1 MARRDVYL
9 VGAPA
14 ELPQGKRLAGLR
26 HALGVVVAGDVAEAE
41 EDVGEAVLYI
51 CFVRLCFLTQILK
64 SWGWI
69 LESGNLGDLNWWWGV
84 AVRTYQRIQLIINR
98 ALPCLIAIPRM
109 ITRAIYTICV
119 LLLRLIVER
128 AITYRGGER
137 IWIVFQP
144 REDAT
149 AVFGCI
155 LDEFAVR
162 AETADFVG
170 G

>member
-1 MARRDVYL
+1 MLCQTLLSYPNL
-9 VGAPA
+9 
-14 ELPQGKRLAGLR
+14 EI
-26 HALGVVVAGDVAEAE
+26 LGVDFEIRRFGRFELVV
-41 EDVGEAVLYI
+41 
-51 CFVRLCFLTQILK
+51 
-64 SWGWI
+64 
-69 LESGNLGDLNWWWGV
+69 GV
-84 AVRTYQRIQLIINR
+84 AIRTYQRIQLVINR